1 LFPSLHHHVYPIQ
14 SEDNSHIDHQQRQK
28 VEIYIFTKLEEYS
41 KKKSINLFRFT
52 SISHIRQRLRRDIK
66 SFSKQFYPN
75 IISEQKLYQ
84 WIDEILEQIQSH
96 ISKLQSLLQSQDDL
110 EYFLTTDKLFSSK
123 NMNNQWKQIQLQQA
137 KKVLFN
143 NTNDNIDEILST
155 YENYIIEKLTPK
167 KLENARVPFINH
179 QKINLDEEYQKVEI
193 IGREYL
199 TKMFDNYKQRQHPN
213 IQLIKEMINLG
224 MEQMIK
230 RPKREEFRQASNILT
245 KATFILKSK
254 QSYLMNLQNVADD
267 FMVSLYFETE
277 LLSNLD
283 IL

>member
-28 VEIYIFTKLEEYS
+28 VEFYIFTKLEEYS
-41 KKKSINLFRFT
+41 KKKSINLFRLT

-110 EYFLTTDKLFSSK
+110 EHFLTTDKLFSSK

-143 NTNDNIDEILST
+143 NTNDNIDEILSI

-167 KLENARVPFINH
+167 KLENARIPFINH
-179 QKINLDEEYQKVEI
+179 QKINLDEEYQKFEI

-224 MEQMIK
+224 MEQMMT
-230 RPKREEFRQASNILT
+230 RPKREEFRQASNILN

-267 FMVSLYFETE
+267 FMVSLYF
-277 LLSNLD
+277 
-283 IL
+283 